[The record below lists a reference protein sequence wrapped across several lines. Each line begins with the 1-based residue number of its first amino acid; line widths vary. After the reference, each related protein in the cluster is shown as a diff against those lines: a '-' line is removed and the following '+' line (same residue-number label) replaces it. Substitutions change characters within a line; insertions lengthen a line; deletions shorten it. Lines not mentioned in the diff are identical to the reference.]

1 MENKTQ
7 ATTHLEGIPRC
18 RNVILFLYNQSIIN
32 GEFRVL
38 AWQATLLPGVFSRH
52 WQYSPH
58 PLILLLFPDF
68 EIC

>member
-18 RNVILFLYNQSIIN
+18 RNVILFLYNQSIVN

-38 AWQATLLPGVFSRH
+38 AWQATLLPGVFSWH
-52 WQYSPH
+52 
-58 PLILLLFPDF
+58 
-68 EIC
+68 